1 MKKADFLMEAST
13 YGVTRLKDKDLLS
26 GILGIVDE
34 EKLDA
39 ILAVLSRGADTP
51 AYTLKEL
58 TGLTDKQTSILL
70 AGIELGRRIKCVK
83 GRQITSPR
91 DIYSVVSYMGYL
103 SVENTVVITLN
114 GAHEVLGVY
123 NVGKGLVDRSL
134 VHPREVFRP
143 AIADNAAA
151 IALAHNHPSGN
162 LNPSDADRNV
172 TGRIKR
178 AGTLIGISLL
188 DHIIVARDGYYSF
201 LEHQEI

>member
-1 MKKADFLMEAST
+1 MKIT
-13 YGVTRLKDKDLLS
+13 Y
-26 GILGIVDE
+26 
-34 EKLDA
+34 
-39 ILAVLSRGADTP
+39 
-51 AYTLKEL
+51 
-58 TGLTDKQTSILL
+58 
-70 AGIELGRRIKCVK
+70 
-83 GRQITSPR
+83 
-91 DIYSVVSYMGYL
+91 
-103 SVENTVVITLN
+103 N